1 MLMRKLLMLF
11 LSLLSAGWLHSQ
23 SLAPE
28 VIASAGEHFATANA
42 QLSWTVG
49 EPVIETYTGSTA
61 QLTQGFHQTNLT
73 VVAVNDPTAAFQVS
87 VFPNPT
93 AGTVSI
99 EAGEPGVLTALSLF
113 DAGGRLLALRQSLPQ
128 HTQHTLDLSGYPAG
142 TYYLQ
147 LQAKGQNATQT
158 FKIIKSN

>member
-1 MLMRKLLMLF
+1 M
-11 LSLLSAGWLHSQ
+11 
-23 SLAPE
+23 
-28 VIASAGEHFATANA
+28 
-42 QLSWTVG
+42 
-49 EPVIETYTGSTA
+49 
-61 QLTQGFHQTNLT
+61 
-73 VVAVNDPTAAFQVS
+73 AVNDPTAAFQVS

-128 HTQHTLDLSGYPAG
+128 HTLDLSGYPAG

-147 LQAKGQNATQT
+147 LQAKDQNATQT

>member
-1 MLMRKLLMLF
+1 MRKLLMLF

-93 AGTVSI
+93 A
-99 EAGEPGVLTALSLF
+99 
-113 DAGGRLLALRQSLPQ
+113 
-128 HTQHTLDLSGYPAG
+128 
-142 TYYLQ
+142 
-147 LQAKGQNATQT
+147 
-158 FKIIKSN
+158 